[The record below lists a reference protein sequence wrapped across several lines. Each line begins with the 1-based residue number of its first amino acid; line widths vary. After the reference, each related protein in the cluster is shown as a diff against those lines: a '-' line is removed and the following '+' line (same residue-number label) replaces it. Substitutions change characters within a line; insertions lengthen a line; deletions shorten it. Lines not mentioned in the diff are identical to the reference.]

1 MMALNIVTSTQP
13 LNVENI
19 ITLIYG
25 DPGIWKT
32 SLAFTAKNPILFDFD
47 KGAYRASNRKDS
59 VQIGAWH
66 EVATISPQD
75 LASYDTIIIDTAGRA
90 LDMITDSLKRD
101 KQNTRRDGQLSM
113 QGYGKLGGVF
123 TDWLKMLRGMGKDI
137 VLLAHTSE
145 DKDGDNIIKRPDMV
159 GGSKKE
165 AYKIADMMAYMTT
178 QHSQDGDIKTLNFV
192 PHPAY
197 LAKDSGQ
204 IGNITVVPMADAPNQ
219 LADII
224 QSTKDHI
231 NSFSAEAAKAH
242 QDLSDLRSELMSAEN
257 AESINKLIG
266 ALDPNHLLHSQ
277 MKRDIWSAAQSV
289 TTIEFDATTKRFV
302 DIDDDPEPIAEPV
315 TEQVVSEQPSEE
327 ELEQPIPNPEP
338 A

>member
-1 MMALNIVTSTQP
+1 MALNIVTSTQP

-32 SLAFTAKNPILFDFD
+32 SLAFTAKRPILFDFD
-47 KGAYRASNRKDS
+47 KGAYRAANRKDS
-59 VQIGAWH
+59 VQIEAWH
-66 EVATISPQD
+66 EVARITPQD
-75 LASYDTIIIDTAGRA
+75 LANYDTIIIDTAGRA

-101 KQNTRRDGQLSM
+101 TRNTRKDGQLSM
-113 QGYGKLGGVF
+113 QGYGKLGGIF

-159 GGSKKE
+159 GGSKRE

-178 QHSQDGDIKTLNFV
+178 QHGEDGDIKTLNFV

-204 IGNITVVPMADAPNQ
+204 IGNVTVISVADAPNQ

-224 QSTKDHI
+224 QATKDHI

-242 QDLSDLRSELMSAEN
+242 QDLSALRSELMDIDSAEKF
-257 AESINKLIG
+257 NKLIA
-266 ALDPNHLLHSQ
+266 ALDSNHLLHDQ
-277 MKRDIWSAAQSV
+277 MRRDIWSAAQSIS
-289 TTIEFDATTKRFV
+289 TIEFDKPNKRFV
-302 DIDDDPEPIAEPV
+302 DISDDFEPMD
-315 TEQVVSEQPSEE
+315 EQAG
-327 ELEQPIPNPEP
+327 ELEQFSPTLEP
-338 A
+338 G

>member
-1 MMALNIVTSTQP
+1 MGLNIVTSTEA
-13 LNVENI
+13 LNIANI

-32 SLAFTAKNPILFDFD
+32 SLAFTAKRPILFDFD
-47 KGAYRASNRKDS
+47 KGAYRAANRKDS
-59 VQIGAWH
+59 VQITAWH
-66 EVATISPQD
+66 EVATVSPQD
-75 LASYDTIIIDTAGRA
+75 LANYDTIIIDTAGRA
-90 LDMITDSLKRD
+90 LDMITDTLKLD
-101 KQNTRRDGQLSM
+101 KRNTRRDGQLTM
-113 QGYGKLGGVF
+113 QGYGKLGGIF

-159 GGSKKE
+159 GGSKRE
-165 AYKIADMMAYMTT
+165 AYKVADMMAYMTT

-204 IGNITVVPMADAPNQ
+204 IGNVTVLPMTEAPSQ

-224 QSTKDHI
+224 QATKDHI

-242 QDLSDLRSELMSAEN
+242 KDLSNLRSELMNAEN
-257 AESINKLIG
+257 AKGINDLI
-266 ALDPNHLLHSQ
+266 ASLNPSHLLHDQ
-277 MKRDIWSAAQSV
+277 MKRDIWNRAKAIS
-289 TTIEFDATTKRFV
+289 TIEFDKPSKKFV
-302 DIDDDPEPIAEPV
+302 EIDDDFAPV
-315 TEQVVSEQPSEE
+315 PDLVDGASADQENEQSQPMVESR
-327 ELEQPIPNPEP
+327 ELEEQ
-338 A
+338 